1 MQSELNLLKM
11 IAQNYTLL
19 YVEDEELL
27 RESTANYLKK
37 FFLKVDVAEDGEAGL
52 KLYEEN
58 DYDLVV
64 TDILMPKLNGIEM
77 LRKIKQ
83 INYEQETIIISAYSD
98 SSYFTEAIML
108 DVSGYILKPIDYNQ
122 MNKILFRSVS
132 KLSLK
137 HENEAYK
144 ENLEAMV
151 IQRTKEKLLLEGEKY
166 NNFEKTLQSLVHMVE
181 GRDTYTGGH
190 SQRVA
195 DYCRSIAKDMG
206 FSNDEC
212 MLIYRA
218 GILHDIGK
226 LTTPDA
232 VLLKPGK
239 LTPLEYKLIQEHVK
253 VSYDLLTDIPMY
265 HEMAEIIR
273 HHHEHFDGTGYP
285 NGLKGD
291 EISILSHI
299 MIVADAFD
307 AMTTNRIYKARMDVD
322 VAIKELSVLSSK
334 QFHPNVINIAIKTL
348 KNVKPM
354 ESISQVPMTEIE
366 QERFAYFYRDQVT
379 HAFNKEYLDFML
391 IGNTYTKEYNF
402 IHLFFMH
409 NFTYYNEREGWNKGD
424 ELLKDFAEYLQKYFL
439 KAKIFRI
446 HGDDFVVMCQ
456 KKAKINFDNL
466 ISIFLIEKFTNF
478 NITITQE
485 VINLKKV
492 SIMSFD
498 ALEKHMCKSNT
509 NHYN

>member
-1 MQSELNLLKM
+1 MTSELNLLKT
-11 IAQNYTLL
+11 IAKDYTLL

-27 RESTANYLKK
+27 NKSTANYLRK
-37 FFLKVDVAEDGEAGL
+37 FFLKVDVAENGEDGL
-52 KLYEEN
+52 KLYTQN
-58 DYDLVV
+58 HYDLVV

-77 LRKIKQ
+77 LQKIKQ

-108 DVSGYILKPIDYNQ
+108 DVSGYILKPIDFKQ
-122 MNKILFRSVS
+122 MNKTLLRSVS

-137 HENEAYK
+137 HENEVYK
-144 ENLEAMV
+144 TNLEEMV
-151 IQRTKEKLLLEGEKY
+151 KQRTREKLLLEGEKY

-195 DYCRSIAKDMG
+195 DYCQAIAKSMG

-226 LTTPDA
+226 ITTPDA

-239 LTPLEYKLIQEHVK
+239 LTSLEYKLIQEHVK

-273 HHHEHFDGTGYP
+273 NHHERFDGTGYP

-322 VAIKELSVLSSK
+322 IAMKELSSLSSK
-334 QFHPNVINIAIKTL
+334 QFHPDVVKATIKIL
-348 KNVKPM
+348 FNVKPM
-354 ESISQVPMTEIE
+354 ESINQVPMTEVE
-366 QERFAYFYRDQVT
+366 QERFAYFYRDQVSL
-379 HAFNKEYLDFML
+379 AFNQDYLDFVL
-391 IGNTYTKEYNF
+391 VSNTYIQEYSF
-402 IHLFFMH
+402 MHLFFIH
-409 NFTYYNEREGWNKGD
+409 NFTKYNEEYGWNNGD
-424 ELLKDFAEYLQKYFL
+424 KLLKSFAKYLKNYSTG
-439 KAKIFRI
+439 AKIFRI
-446 HGDDFVVMCQ
+446 HGDDFVLLCQ
-456 KKAKINFDNL
+456 KEIDVDIENFIDESHLKERN
-466 ISIFLIEKFTNF
+466 IE
-478 NITITQE
+478 ITQQL
-485 VINLKKV
+485 IDLNTT
-492 SIMSFD
+492 SIDS
-498 ALEKHMCKSNT
+498 LEMLEMKL
-509 NHYN
+509 